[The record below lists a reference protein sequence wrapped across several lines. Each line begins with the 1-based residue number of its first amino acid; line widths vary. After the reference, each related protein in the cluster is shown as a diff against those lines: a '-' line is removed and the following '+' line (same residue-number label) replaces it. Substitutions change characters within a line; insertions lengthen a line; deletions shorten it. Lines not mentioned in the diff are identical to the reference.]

1 MENIYQTIKQQEPR
15 TLFIIAKSQNK
26 NVLQYS
32 IQNDNKTIQ
41 PLWWMYEK
49 EGVPKEHINFLEQS
63 LAYGIHDLDNNHFYL
78 SGYPKIILELKTCN
92 HRFQVCYNNNPL
104 IGIYIEMDKNSLL
117 QSVIGIYVYYM
128 KDNLFQHDYIPNT

>member
-1 MENIYQTIKQQEPR
+1 MESIYQTIKQQEPK
-15 TLFIIAKSQNK
+15 TLFIITKSQNK

-32 IQNDNKTIQ
+32 IQDNHKTIH

-49 EGVPKEHINFLEQS
+49 EGVPKERINFLEDS
-63 LAYGIHDLDNNHFYL
+63 LAYGVHHLDNNHFYL
-78 SGYPKIILELKTCN
+78 SGYPKIILELKTGK
-92 HRFQVCYNNNPL
+92 HPIHVCYNNNPL
-104 IGIYIEMDKNSLL
+104 IGIHIEMDKNSIL